1 MSQGVDLGRLENT
14 GEGLQMGLHQAA
26 AERCR
31 NAGTEEGEQQ
41 RCSLCSCSGWQ
52 EAQPEVLACCRNE
65 ITRSSPSLGLGAR
78 KRKACDGC
86 AFFDSVV
93 TERQS
98 MENLNL

>member
-41 RCSLCSCSGWQ
+41 RCSLCSRSRWQ
-52 EAQPEVLACCRNE
+52 EAAALLPCAAPGEMHHV
-65 ITRSSPSLGLGAR
+65 SSAW
-78 KRKACDGC
+78 
-86 AFFDSVV
+86 
-93 TERQS
+93 
-98 MENLNL
+98 

>member
-1 MSQGVDLGRLENT
+1 MTMRNSTWGLCGGHKWGVGDGCLT
-14 GEGLQMGLHQAA
+14 
-26 AERCR
+26 
-31 NAGTEEGEQQ
+31 
-41 RCSLCSCSGWQ
+41 
-52 EAQPEVLACCRNE
+52 AQPEVLACCRNE